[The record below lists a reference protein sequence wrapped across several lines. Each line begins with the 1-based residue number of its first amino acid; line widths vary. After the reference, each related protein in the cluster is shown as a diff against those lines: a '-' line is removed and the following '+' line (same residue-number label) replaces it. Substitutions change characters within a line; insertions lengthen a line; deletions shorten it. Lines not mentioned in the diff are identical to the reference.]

1 MGICEHGRR
10 SRQSDECG
18 KKRKLK
24 FASDGSKQMSDS
36 DEHSDD
42 ANDEDDAGN
51 ADAVPTTADACVVS
65 NDEDDNGKDAPSTL
79 RHGPKRIHYQD
90 HQIKHLSTRQM
101 FASQNFNLNGV
112 AFWKR
117 WQEET
122 RDYGARVKVRKDR
135 KESKKK
141 ARVERKAKKL
151 ERAQVRTESKERDVA
166 HRRDARGFDQLLRQN
181 TVLEKLEERG
191 KGGYC
196 IAPTDVLH
204 DDSNN
209 RIRILTVAPK
219 SIPIIRI
226 GGKRAQSVFKL
237 LAEHDAKPF
246 KRKRDPCGARR
257 CEARP
262 PNVEY
267 VE

>member
-1 MGICEHGRR
+1 
-10 SRQSDECG
+10 
-18 KKRKLK
+18 
-24 FASDGSKQMSDS
+24 MSDS

-65 NDEDDNGKDAPSTL
+65 NDEDDNGEEAPSTL

-122 RDYGARVKVRKDR
+122 RAYGARVKVRKDR

-237 LAEHDAKPF
+237 LAEYDAKPC
-246 KRKRDPCGARR
+246 KRKK
-257 CEARP
+257 
-262 PNVEY
+262 
-267 VE
+267 